1 MATANQHVAQAV
13 RLLETQSEDRSDKS
27 RKYACDARE
36 QRERQQTSLA
46 LALAVCHLLPVS
58 PSMPRIAI
66 FALLIS
72 VGKAGDM

>member
-1 MATANQHVAQAV
+1 VRPCNQHVTQAV
-13 RLLETQSEDRSDKS
+13 RLRETQPEDRSDKS
-27 RKYACDARE
+27 RERASDECE

-46 LALAVCHLLPVS
+46 LALAVSHLLPVS

-72 VGKAGDM
+72 AGKAGDT